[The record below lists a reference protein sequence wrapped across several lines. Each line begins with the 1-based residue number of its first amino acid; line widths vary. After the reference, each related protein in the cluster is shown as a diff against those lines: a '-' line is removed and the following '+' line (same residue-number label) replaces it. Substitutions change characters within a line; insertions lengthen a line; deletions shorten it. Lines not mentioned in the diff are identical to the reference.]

1 MASEFVQEAAR
12 LRALVMG
19 RVQGVSFRYYARRQ
33 AEGLG
38 LVGWARNL
46 RDGATV
52 EVVAEGPRPALV
64 QFLQLLQA
72 GSRRASVTQ
81 VEAEWSAAEGKF
93 QSFQVR

>member
-1 MASEFVQEAAR
+1 MEAENHQETAR
-12 LRALVMG
+12 LRVLVMG

-52 EVVAEGPRPALV
+52 EVMAEGPRPALA
-64 QFLQLLQA
+64 QFLQLLQT
-72 GSRRASVTQ
+72 GSRRALVTQ
-81 VEAEWSAAEGKF
+81 VEVEWSTAEGSF
-93 QSFQVR
+93 QSFQIR

>member
-1 MASEFVQEAAR
+1 MVEESAQKTAR
-12 LRALVMG
+12 LRVLAMG
-19 RVQGVSFRYYARRQ
+19 RVQGVSFRGYARRR

-46 RDGATV
+46 QDGDTV
-52 EVVAEGPRPALV
+52 EVVAEGPRTALT

-72 GSRRASVTQ
+72 GSRRARITQ
-81 VEAEWSAAEGKF
+81 VEVEWSAAEGKF